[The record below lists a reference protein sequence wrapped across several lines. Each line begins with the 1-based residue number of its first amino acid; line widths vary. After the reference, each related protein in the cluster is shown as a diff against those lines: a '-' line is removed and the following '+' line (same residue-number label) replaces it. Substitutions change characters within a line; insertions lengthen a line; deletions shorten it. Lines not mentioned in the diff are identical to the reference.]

1 MALKKWFLIGC
12 LSFLIV
18 GCFHEEELRKELFN
32 VNTRLLTLENELQD
46 KQQANSRQYV
56 SASSRTGQLEDELR
70 KIHGDIDRLQT
81 GIQRGELPGQ
91 SASEPSV
98 AKQIAE
104 IKERL
109 KQFDAEKLKSIEER
123 VLAVEKAQIDILASL
138 EKAEKS
144 EKSDKKKNK
153 KEKGSTLKSL
163 EQDFQA
169 KRYKSLV
176 ETIPSLL
183 EKPGKDNDM
192 LRYYYSESLF
202 KIGNMR
208 EAAVSFGE
216 LLKKESLG
224 HINPKVRLRMGDCFR
239 NLGDK
244 KTAVAH
250 YKLLV
255 DKYPD
260 SSEAEVAKKLIKKIE

>member
-1 MALKKWFLIGC
+1 MAWKKWFFVGC
-12 LSFLIV
+12 LSFLLV
-18 GCFHEEELRKELFN
+18 GCLHEEELRKELFN

-56 SASSRTGQLEDELR
+56 STSSRTGQLEDELR

-81 GIQRGELPGQ
+81 GVQRGELPGQ
-91 SASEPSV
+91 TSSEPSI
-98 AKQIAE
+98 AKQISE
-104 IKERL
+104 IRERL
-109 KQFDAEKLKSIEER
+109 KQFDLEKLKTIEER
-123 VLAVEKAQIDILASL
+123 VLAVEKAQIEVLAAL
-138 EKAEKS
+138 EKTDKPE
-144 EKSDKKKNK
+144 KKKSNK
-153 KEKGSTLKSL
+153 KEKVPTLKSL

-169 KRYKSLV
+169 RRYKGIV

-216 LLKKESLG
+216 LLKRENLG
-224 HINPKVRLRMGDCFR
+224 HFNPKVRLRMGDCFR

-244 KTAVAH
+244 KTAIAH

-255 DKYPD
+255 DKYPE
-260 SSEAEVAKKLIKKIE
+260 SSEADLAKKLIKKFD